1 MTIDLE
7 ALKQKKALEDLEA
20 ERAHDAKNVTTAF
33 LVVQDSTG
41 QWTALAEWEDIE
53 FQLER
58 QAILDDMVG
67 GCQAVLQGCQA
78 QQNAIAT
85 AMFMEQRAAF
95 MQQQMRA
102 QAESQKIASMLT
114 PEMLRSK

>member
-20 ERAHDAKNVTTAF
+20 ERANDAKNATTAF

-41 QWTALAEWEDIE
+41 QWTALAEWEGVE

-67 GCQAVLQGCQA
+67 GCAAVLQGCQA

-85 AMFMEQRAAF
+85 AMFMEQRAAMMQHQI
-95 MQQQMRA
+95 MQQQEA
-102 QAESQKIASMLT
+102 QRVASLID
-114 PEMLRSK
+114 PNKLRSK